1 LETKKVK
8 AGTTTGGIL
17 IPFYENTIPPPID
30 PEFSKNEEPALFPRM
45 PEYQGTVK
53 KK

>member
-1 LETKKVK
+1 MIKFNFMK
-8 AGTTTGGIL
+8 
-17 IPFYENTIPPPID
+17 NTIPPPID
-30 PEFSKNEEPALFPRM
+30 PAFSQNEEPALFLGM